1 MLASYSSSSRLLVCS
16 TRSTITP
23 PPPPPSS
30 VDPAATATL
39 RCPALVAID
48 VDARR
53 LSDAGTAA
61 IAETLPRLTVLNL
74 RNGYGLSGIGC
85 LTAAAAA
92 AVRVETR
99 GERTTELG
107 RGNRREAIVKREG
120 GSPSRLQQAA
130 AAAGSAPNIVPAG
143 HRAEE
148 QRSLLL
154 PLRSLSL
161 SRLGPC
167 IGLGNP
173 SPEHFDEWCCLA
185 EACSPVLRSLTLTN
199 VSAGQLPLCAL
210 TPFFQYPRIRAAAA
224 TVAASVAASDTHV
237 NSMSVS
243 GGEGKGGVGGVVS
256 DEKGGMHDGLEELT
270 LATVSSKLAATVL
283 RGVKRPVP
291 LCFRGEGGAAFPG
304 GPRPPLVGL
313 KFLNLVVDDVTDAL
327 CSAIAEGCPNVREVR
342 RVKPSA

>member
-1 MLASYSSSSRLLVCS
+1 M
-16 TRSTITP
+16 
-23 PPPPPSS
+23 
-30 VDPAATATL
+30 
-39 RCPALVAID
+39 
-48 VDARR
+48 DARR

-61 IAETLPRLTVLNL
+61 IAETLPRLTCLNL

-92 AVRVETR
+92 AVGVETR
-99 GERTTELG
+99 GEWTTVAG
-107 RGNRREAIVKREG
+107 RGNRREAIVNGEG

-130 AAAGSAPNIVPAG
+130 AESAPTFVPAG
-143 HRAEE
+143 RRAEG
-148 QRSLLL
+148 QRSLML

-161 SRLGPC
+161 CSLGPC
-167 IGLGNP
+167 AGLSNP

-210 TPFFQYPRIRAAAA
+210 TPFFQYPRIRAVAAAVAA
-224 TVAASVAASDTHV
+224 TVAASDTRV

-243 GGEGKGGVGGVVS
+243 GGEGKGGVGGVVT
-256 DEKGGMHDGLEELT
+256 DEKGGVCGGLEELT

-342 RVKPSA
+342 RVKLSA